1 MTKEDLRRR
10 RDVLGFTQEELA
22 EKLGV
27 TRQSV
32 YMWEAGKT
40 NIPAL
45 LNLALRHLEWRALIC
60 SGTQPTELLKD
71 GRDG

>member
-1 MTKEDLRRR
+1 MTSEDLRIR
-10 RDVLGFTQEELA
+10 RDSLGVTQGELA
-22 EKLGV
+22 EALGV

-45 LNLALRHLEWRALIC
+45 LDLALRYIELKAMVC
-60 SGTQPTELLKD
+60 DAMGDGGT
-71 GRDG
+71 